1 MKYLVIDACTRK
13 ESRTKKLY
21 QEYIK
26 DIKGDINIINIY
38 DLNMKPFNEEMLNKR
53 DDFIFKNDYKDR
65 MFDLAKQF
73 KDSDYIIVAAPYWDK
88 SFPAI
93 LIIYF
98 ENISVTGL
106 TFGYGPNGQQGL
118 CKAKCFTYLTTCG
131 GFVKHN
137 IGYDLT
143 KDFFEIL
150 GIKVSKY
157 FQIDGL
163 DIDPSKA
170 DEIFVNKMKE
180 LKGIK

>member
-1 MKYLVIDACTRK
+1 
-13 ESRTKKLY
+13 
-21 QEYIK
+21 
-26 DIKGDINIINIY
+26 
-38 DLNMKPFNEEMLNKR
+38 
-53 DDFIFKNDYKDR
+53 

-93 LIIYF
+93 LKIYF
-98 ENISVTGL
+98 ENISVNGL
-106 TFGYGPNGQQGL
+106 TFGYGQNGQQGL

-131 GFVKHN
+131 GYVEN
-137 IGYDLT
+137 NLGYELT
-143 KDFFEIL
+143 KDFFEML
-150 GIKVSKY
+150 GIKESKY